1 MFFKKFFVRRNRK
14 RLAKIKMEAKA
25 DYNAQIKIREEIFHE
40 NLVDIRKTLQSNSEK
55 KTEEMKQN
63 EKDLLAII
71 DKKNRDLVIQEEA
84 FIQKI
89 EQLERKFNDADKK
102 RVDELWKMR
111 ANLEKEANRIHDLGV
126 YWETRV
132 NILDSLISEFKAHID
147 ARVLLNQEIIKR
159 VNTLNI
165 ETQELLSLQDK
176 IVEHKTITRQGSQFI
191 EGPAIE
197 IPSEAQHGIRL
208 EELKQNLISEVT
220 KKNKEK

>member
-1 MFFKKFFVRRNRK
+1 MK
-14 RLAKIKMEAKA
+14 LEAKA

-40 NLVDIRKTLQSNSEK
+40 NLVDIRRTLQANTEK
-55 KTEEMKQN
+55 KTEELKQS
-63 EKDLLAII
+63 EKELQGII
-71 DKKNRDLVIQEEA
+71 DKKNSDLRFQEEA

-89 EQLERKFNDADKK
+89 EQIERKFNDADKK

-132 NILDSLISEFKAHID
+132 NVLDSLISEFKAHID

-176 IVEHKTITRQGSQFI
+176 ISEHKSITRSSQQFI
-191 EGPAIE
+191 EGPSIE
-197 IPSEAQHGIRL
+197 IPSEASHGLRL
-208 EELKQNLISEVT
+208 EEIKQNTISEIARKT
-220 KKNKEK
+220 GRDK